1 MLKSVL
7 AGLTKVANTCAIIA
21 NAAGTLTVLALVV
34 ILNVDVIARGL
45 FNAPLKGTYELVQL
59 SVVFIVFL
67 QLPDV
72 VRVDRLTRS
81 DGLLNVIHIRRPG
94 LASNLRRIIN
104 AVSAIFMGLIAYIMF
119 PEFFKMWG
127 TQDFFGVPGVFTA
140 PWWPIKLVIASGSAL
155 ACVIFTL
162 KVIAAQDRVGLMRA
176 SAPHGQTSTNKPKG
190 EPST

>member
-7 AGLTKVANTCAIIA
+7 AGLVRVANICAITA

-34 ILNVDVIARGL
+34 ILNVDVIARGV

-67 QLPDV
+67 QLADV

-81 DGLLNVIHIRRPG
+81 DGFLNVFHERRPR
-94 LASNLRRIIN
+94 LTTNLRRIIN
-104 AVSAIFMGLIAYIMF
+104 AVSAIFMALITYIMF
-119 PEFFKMWG
+119 PEFIKMWN

-140 PWWPIKLVIASGSAL
+140 PWWPIKLVIACGSGL
-155 ACVIFTL
+155 ASIIFAL
-162 KVIAAQDRVGLMRA
+162 KVNTAQDRPELVRVPEHEK
-176 SAPHGQTSTNKPKG
+176 APHVDKKTGGSNT
-190 EPST
+190 